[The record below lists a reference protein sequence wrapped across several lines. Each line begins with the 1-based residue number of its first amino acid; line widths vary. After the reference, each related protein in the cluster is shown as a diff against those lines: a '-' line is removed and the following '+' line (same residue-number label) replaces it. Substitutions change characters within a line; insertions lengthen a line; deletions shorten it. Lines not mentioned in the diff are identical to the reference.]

1 MEHDYVVEQDVAS
14 RYLSGGLAPDE
25 RATFE
30 EHFVDCPL
38 CLEALEDA
46 DDLQRGLKAM
56 AAQDA
61 SREGLQPN
69 RRSWKLGRASLVAAG
84 IAAAVVIAVGTAD
97 LVGTRRE
104 LARVSRTAADLA
116 GQSDQAQSLIR
127 SLSDRLQQLESAP
140 REATAPADAAQS
152 NAPVFALTTVR
163 GGVMS
168 TPPNRIALSGTPDWM
183 VLALELEDS
192 NVAGRFRATLRDV
205 QRRERWRNDRLIAST
220 PDTLAIALRTVLF
233 DEGDYTLEVDH
244 QAPGATA
251 WTPAGRYA
259 FRVVKNR

>member
-1 MEHDYVVEQDVAS
+1 MEHDYVVEQDIAS
-14 RYLSGGLAPDE
+14 RYLSGALAPDE

-38 CLEALEDA
+38 CLEALENA
-46 DDLQRGLKAM
+46 DDLQRGLKSVAV
-56 AAQDA
+56 QDA
-61 SREGLQPN
+61 SRERRTPN
-69 RRSWKLGRASLVAAG
+69 PSAWNARRGILAAVG
-84 IAAAVVIAVGTAD
+84 VAAAVAIAVGTAD

-116 GQSDQAQSLIR
+116 GQSDHAQSLIR
-127 SLSDRLQQLESAP
+127 SLSDRVQQLESAP
-140 REATAPADAAQS
+140 REATAAADAGQS

-163 GGVMS
+163 GGGMS
-168 TPPNRIALSGTPDWM
+168 TPPNRVALSGTPDWM
-183 VLALELEDS
+183 VLTLELEDS
-192 NVAGRFRATLRDV
+192 NVAGRFRATLRDS

-220 PDTLAIALRTVLF
+220 PDRLAIALRTMPF

-244 QAPGATA
+244 QDPRATD
-251 WTPAGRYA
+251 WTLAGRYA